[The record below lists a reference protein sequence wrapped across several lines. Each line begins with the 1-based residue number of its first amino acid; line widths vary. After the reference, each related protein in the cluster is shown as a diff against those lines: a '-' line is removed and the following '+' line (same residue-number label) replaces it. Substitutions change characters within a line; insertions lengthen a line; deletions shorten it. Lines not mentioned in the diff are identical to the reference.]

1 MKQNI
6 ENTFTEIYKN
16 GSWGSSESVSG
27 RGSEIEQTKKIIEEL
42 PILYKKLGIESVLD
56 IPCGDY
62 NWMQFVDNRSVD
74 YIGADIV
81 EDLIVENRKKF
92 PNVNF
97 QHLDLASSQ
106 LPKVDLV
113 IARDVLVH
121 MTYDMIEKSINNII
135 KSGSKYLLTT
145 TFTSENINYNLP
157 ENGMWRPLNL
167 LINPFQYNPKY
178 LINEDCTEMGY
189 NNNVF
194 NDKCLVLFDLSKL
207 KVTK

>member
-157 ENGMWRPLNL
+157 ENGMLRPLNL